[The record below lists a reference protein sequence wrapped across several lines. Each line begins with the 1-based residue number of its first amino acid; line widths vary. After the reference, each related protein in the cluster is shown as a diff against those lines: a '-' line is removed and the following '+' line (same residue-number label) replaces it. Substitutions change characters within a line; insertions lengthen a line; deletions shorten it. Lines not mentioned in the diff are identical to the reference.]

1 MTKARISTTGIAT
14 TSPITLYAN
23 SPENT
28 DLSPNFK
35 VVIPGNIVGPMY
47 LASEDLSTGET
58 DGDVNVV
65 IEEPGDGST
74 EDGTGSSY
82 GSSPSLGDITV
93 VSNSVVYSDSGI
105 PSVTLNL
112 KIKNS
117 SGTKLKGINVRV
129 QSL

>member
-1 MTKARISTTGIAT
+1 MTKAKISTTGVGT

-28 DLSPNFK
+28 DLAPNFK
-35 VVIPGNIVGPMY
+35 VVIPGNTVGPMY
-47 LASEDLSTGET
+47 VASADLTT
-58 DGDVNVV
+58 DEAGDDVTVV
-65 IEEPGDGST
+65 IVEPGDGSS
-74 EDGTGSSY
+74 DGTGASVSST
-82 GSSPSLGDITV
+82 PSLGDITV
-93 VSNSVVYSDSGI
+93 VSNSVVYSDTGL

-117 SGTKLKGINVRV
+117 SGKKLKGVNVRV

>member
-1 MTKARISTTGIAT
+1 MIKPRISTTGIGT

-28 DLSPNFK
+28 DISPNFK

-47 LASEDLSTGET
+47 VASADLSTDEV
-58 DGDVNVV
+58 GDDDIVV
-65 IEEPGDGST
+65 IDEPGDGSS
-74 EDGTGSSY
+74 DGGSPGSSM
-82 GSSPSLGDITV
+82 PSMSDITV
-93 VSNSVVYSDSGI
+93 ISNSVVYSDTGV
-105 PSVTLNL
+105 PSVTLKL

-117 SGTKLKGINVRV
+117 SGQKLKGINVRV

>member
-1 MTKARISTTGIAT
+1 MTKAKISTTGVGT

-35 VVIPGNIVGPMY
+35 VVIPGNTVGPMY
-47 LASEDLSTGET
+47 VASADLTTDETG
-58 DGDVNVV
+58 DDVTVV
-65 IEEPGDGST
+65 ITEPGDGSS
-74 EDGTGSSY
+74 DGTGASVS
-82 GSSPSLGDITV
+82 GTPSLGDITV
-93 VSNSVVYSDSGI
+93 VSNSVVYSDAGL

-117 SGTKLKGINVRV
+117 SGKKLKGVNVRV

>member
-1 MTKARISTTGIAT
+1 MTKAKISTTGVGT

-35 VVIPGNIVGPMY
+35 VVIPGNTVGPMY
-47 LASEDLSTGET
+47 VASADLTTDETGDE
-58 DGDVNVV
+58 VNVV
-65 IEEPGDGST
+65 ITEPGDGSS
-74 EDGTGSSY
+74 DGTGASAS
-82 GSSPSLGDITV
+82 GTPSLGDITV
-93 VSNSVVYSDSGI
+93 VSNSVVYSDAGL

-117 SGTKLKGINVRV
+117 SGKKLKGVNVRV

>member
-1 MTKARISTTGIAT
+1 MTKARVSTTGIAT

-28 DLSPNFK
+28 DLAPNFK
-35 VVIPGNIVGPMY
+35 VVIPANIVGAMY
-47 LASEDLSTGET
+47 AASADLTT
-58 DGDVNVV
+58 DDSGDDVTVV
-65 IEEPGDGST
+65 IVEPGDGSST
-74 EDGTGSSY
+74 GTGASVSST
-82 GSSPSLGDITV
+82 PSIGDITV
-93 VSNSVVYSDSGI
+93 ISNSVVYSDTGV

-117 SGTKLKGINVRV
+117 SGKKLKGVNVRV